1 MTKGAKMLEKE
12 KSKRNGGKDNEF
24 TGSVSRSS
32 YIIYARVFLAHKMPV
47 PGNGNAIYAHCG
59 LT

>member
-24 TGSVSRSS
+24 RGSVSRSS
-32 YIIYARVFLAHKMPV
+32 NMMYAWVFLTHKMPV
-47 PGNGNAIYAHCG
+47 SGNGNAIYANSG